1 VVVVLWLVQSHI
13 IRRHPLNHGRLDGNR
28 CHHSSH
34 KVCYPN
40 KISIVDP
47 ASNYEDILPKPL
59 MESLDPSIIRFVRP
73 HGHQFYDASHSIR
86 ADGDYSHHSD
96 HRGCYPNKISIVN
109 PMSNKQE
116 ILLFLVSSKIC
127 EV

>member
-1 VVVVLWLVQSHI
+1 MAVSTATAATI
-13 IRRHPLNHGRLDGNR
+13 ATTRFATPTR
-28 CHHSSH
+28 S
-34 KVCYPN
+34 
-40 KISIVDP
+40 

-59 MESLDPSIIRFVRP
+59 MESLDPTIIRFVRP